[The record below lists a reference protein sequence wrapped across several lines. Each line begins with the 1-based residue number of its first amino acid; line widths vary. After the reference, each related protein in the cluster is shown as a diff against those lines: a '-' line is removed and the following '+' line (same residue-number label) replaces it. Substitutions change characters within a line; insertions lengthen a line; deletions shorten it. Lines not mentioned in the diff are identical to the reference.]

1 LASAKTTYCGDDM
14 PIALVPSKLVSRA
27 RTLRRAAV
35 VGAAAAT
42 AVLLFAG
49 PALAHITVT
58 PDSVPAGSTDVLTFH
73 VPNEEAHADTVQ
85 VDVQIPTN
93 HPIAQFLVQPVPGW
107 TFTVKNVTLAKP
119 LVTDDGSF
127 SQAVSEVIW
136 SGGRI
141 LPGQFQSFTISA
153 DPMPTGENQ
162 VAFKAIQTYSN
173 GDVVRWID
181 LPQPGQPDPAHPAPV
196 VTLTTAKAPAA
207 AVRSSAAPASS
218 GTSGPSSALG
228 LAGLIV
234 GLLACLLA
242 LMVARQNRRL
252 TAGAGLR
259 RGAPTATDR
268 GEATGE
274 QPGDRVLAGTK
285 EPARRDQAPAAS
297 KASARRTG
305 PANPK
310 ASSRQPQRRRRG

>member
-1 LASAKTTYCGDDM
+1 M
-14 PIALVPSKLVSRA
+14 ALVPSKLISRA

-35 VGAAAAT
+35 VGAATAA
-42 AVLLFAG
+42 ALLLFAG

-73 VPNEEAHADTVQ
+73 VPNEEAHADTVK

-119 LVTDDGSF
+119 IVTDDGSF

-141 LPGQFQSFTISA
+141 LPGQFQSFTVSA
-153 DPMPTGENQ
+153 DPMPTGESQ

-181 LPQPGQPDPAHPAPV
+181 LRQPGQPDPAHPAPV
-196 VTLTTAKAPAA
+196 VTLTTARAPAA
-207 AVRSSAAPASS
+207 AVRPNAASAGS
-218 GTSGPSSALG
+218 GTSGSFSTLG

-234 GLLACLLA
+234 GLLACLLV
-242 LMVARQNRRL
+242 LMVVRQNRRL
-252 TAGAGLR
+252 MAGGGLR
-259 RGAPTATDR
+259 GRTRTATDP
-268 GEATGE
+268 GEAVGE
-274 QPGDRVLAGTK
+274 QSGSRMPAGTK
-285 EPARRDQAPAAS
+285 APVRRDQAPAAS
-297 KASARRTG
+297 KTPARRTG
-305 PANPK
+305 PANTK
-310 ASSRQPQRRRRG
+310 TSSRQPQRRRRG